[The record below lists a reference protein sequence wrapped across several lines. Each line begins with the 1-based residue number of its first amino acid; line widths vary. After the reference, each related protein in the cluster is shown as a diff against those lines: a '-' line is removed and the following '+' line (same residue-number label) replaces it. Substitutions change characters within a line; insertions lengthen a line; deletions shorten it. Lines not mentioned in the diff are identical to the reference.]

1 MNKKAKLMNIDDDFN
16 NSVKEAVE
24 LYHNGKVFIYPTDT
38 IYGFGCNP
46 FNRQAVEK
54 INKIKKREGSK
65 QFIFLIDSLNTLFNY
80 VLKPKKSH
88 EELLGKIWP
97 NPVSVILEL
106 NDEKKK
112 SLQTETVA
120 FRIPDHKFC
129 MSLLKEIRSP
139 LVSTSVNINNES
151 PLKNYSAI
159 YDKFY
164 EDIST
169 IFFTNNEEN
178 KEPSTLVDLSG
189 EKPVILRKGSI
200 KFAELIQKYT

>member
-1 MNKKAKLMNIDDDFN
+1 MNKKAKLFNVDNDFN
-16 NSVKEAVE
+16 YSVKEAVE

-46 FNRQAVEK
+46 FNGRAVEK

-80 VLKPKKSH
+80 VVKPKKSY

-120 FRIPDHKFC
+120 FRIPGHKFC

-159 YDKFY
+159 YDKFSK
-164 EDIST
+164 DIST

-178 KEPSTLVDLSG
+178 KEPSTLVDLRG
-189 EKPVILRKGSI
+189 EKPVIIRKGSI
-200 KFAELIQKYT
+200 KFAELIQKNT

>member
-1 MNKKAKLMNIDDDFN
+1 MNKKAKLFNVDNDFN
-16 NSVKEAVE
+16 YSVKEAVE

-46 FNRQAVEK
+46 FNGRAVEK

-80 VLKPKKSH
+80 VVKPKKSY

-159 YDKFY
+159 YDKFSK
-164 EDIST
+164 DIST

-178 KEPSTLVDLSG
+178 KEPSTLVDLRG
-189 EKPVILRKGSI
+189 EKPVIIRKGSI
-200 KFAELIQKYT
+200 KFAELIQKNT

>member
-1 MNKKAKLMNIDDDFN
+1 MNKKAKLMNVDDDFS

-24 LYHNGKVFIYPTDT
+24 LYHNGQVFIYPTDT

-46 FNRQAVEK
+46 FNEKAVEK
-54 INKIKKREGSK
+54 INKIKKRKESK
-65 QFIFLIDSLNTLFNY
+65 QFIFLIDSLNTLLNY
-80 VLKPKKSH
+80 VLKPKKNY
-88 EELLGKIWP
+88 EELLRKIWP

-106 NDEKKK
+106 NEEKKK
-112 SLQTETVA
+112 SLQSETVA

-151 PLKNYSAI
+151 PLKNYSTI
-159 YDKFY
+159 YEKFSK
-164 EDIST
+164 DIST

-178 KEPSTLVDLSG
+178 KEPSTLVDFSG

-200 KFAELIQKYT
+200 KSAEIIQKYI

>member
-1 MNKKAKLMNIDDDFN
+1 MNKKAKLFN
-16 NSVKEAVE
+16 VDNDINYSVKEAVE

-46 FNRQAVEK
+46 FNGRAVEK

-80 VLKPKKSH
+80 VVKPKKSY

-120 FRIPDHKFC
+120 FRIPGHKFC

-159 YDKFY
+159 YDKFSK
-164 EDIST
+164 DIST

-178 KEPSTLVDLSG
+178 KEPSTLVDLRG
-189 EKPVILRKGSI
+189 EKPVIIRKGSI
-200 KFAELIQKYT
+200 KFAELIQKNT